1 MAGTHDFCRMANGV
15 KKRKSMKF
23 IEEELNWLAK
33 ILVARIN
40 DYFRQEKSEQQ
51 ESGILPQSVGMEDG
65 AYARFIQSN
74 NLSFE
79 DRVFLILSFVPLLR
93 PQMMDCFNVKNSD
106 TGLRFVEFGCEEN
119 GASGLIPTLETVLF
133 ILTGGNVNERIKLMN
148 YFLQHPVFS
157 NPSYFKMDG
166 ESKLVTMKIE
176 PSEELVDL
184 LILEKPFIPHFSSS
198 FPARKVETNRDWS
211 ELVLDDNT
219 MKLVNEIKL
228 WVKYGDRIR
237 KEWGLGNKVKPG
249 FRALFHGPSGS
260 GKTFTATLLG
270 KETGR
275 DVYCVDL
282 SMVISKYIGETEKN
296 LSKVFEM
303 AEGRD
308 WILFFDEADAL
319 FGKRTGMK
327 DAHDRY
333 ANQEVAYLLQRIE
346 GFQGLVVLST
356 NLKSNMDDAFARR
369 FQSVIRFPMPDAEQ
383 RERLWRGTFSKETK
397 FEPAVDLKTISSKY
411 ELAGGSILNVV
422 QYCSIMA
429 MSRGEKIIRNE
440 DILEGIRR
448 ELLKEGKM
456 MG

>member
-1 MAGTHDFCRMANGV
+1 ME
-15 KKRKSMKF
+15 F
-23 IEEELNWLAK
+23 IEDELNWLAK

-40 DYFRQEKSEQQ
+40 NYFRQDENEQQ
-51 ESGILPQSVGMEDG
+51 KSDILPPPVGMGDD
-65 AYARFIQSN
+65 AYARFIRSN
-74 NLSFE
+74 NLGFE
-79 DRVFLILSFVPLLR
+79 DRVYLILSFVPLLR
-93 PQMMDCFNVKNSD
+93 PQMLDCFNVKNSD
-106 TGLRFVEFGCEEN
+106 TGLRFVEFGCEEK

-133 ILTGGNVNERIKLMN
+133 VLTGSDVKGRIKLMN
-148 YFLQHPVFS
+148 YFLQHPIFF

-184 LILEKPFIPHFSSS
+184 LILDKPFKPHFSSA
-198 FPARKVETNRDWS
+198 FPARRIETDRSWS
-211 ELVLDDNT
+211 ELVLEDNT

-228 WVKYGDRIR
+228 WVEYGDRIR

-249 FRALFHGPSGS
+249 FRALFYGPSGS

-275 DVYCVDL
+275 DVYCIDL

-383 RERLWRGTFSKETK
+383 RERLWRGTFSKETE
-397 FEPAVDLKTISSKY
+397 FEPLVDMKMISEKY

-440 DILEGIRR
+440 DIIEGIRR
-448 ELLKEGKM
+448 ELLKGGKM